1 MDFWEFMRAVHHT
14 IRDLL
19 PLLVSGELITVRHPV
34 HRTDMVGTVEAIIL
48 RPDPENR
55 AHLIPTVELK
65 DARANS
71 VTITKAE
78 YIKEKGEQ
86 KQ

>member
-1 MDFWEFMRAVHHT
+1 MDFWDFMRAVHHT

-19 PLLVSGELITVRHPV
+19 PLLVSGQRIEAEHPV
-34 HRTDMVGTVEAIIL
+34 HRTLLAGTVEAIIL

-65 DARANS
+65 DTHANS
-71 VTITKAE
+71 VTITKPE
-78 YIKEKGEQ
+78 YIKQGGKEQ
-86 KQ
+86 